1 MRKLILAFLAGAA
14 AAPLAAQTATLV
26 KDINTRSDT
35 AGSLFEH
42 LTAVGGNLF
51 FTTSGQVTGEDL
63 WVSDGTAA
71 GTRDLL
77 HPCPGSCGSG
87 VTFLGSLRK
96 VLLFSEDG
104 AFFGGY
110 QLWRS
115 DGSAPGTFRLAPGV
129 AASGGLAALNA
140 LDAAFAF
147 VGCTVTTPPSCG
159 LWRTDGRAEG
169 TVRLKDLG
177 NVQIGEMAVAGRRL
191 FFPVTDHGALSL
203 WSSDGTAAGTSR
215 IKTLSPGLPGNL
227 AAAGPRLLFFV
238 TGSDQKPELWTSDG
252 TSGGTFALQ
261 SFSSADLFAPLV
273 TAGGRA
279 YFVADDG
286 VLGQEVWTS
295 DGTPAGTRRVTG
307 FSLDNTFISALQAFG
322 NRVFFIASDGVHGY
336 QIWSTA
342 GTLDSTTAVT
352 TPCTGCNFVNTATEL
367 TAAANGLVF
376 PADDGVHG
384 SEPWITDGTAQ
395 GTHLIADLCPGDCES
410 IGPDNREMTPTPQGV
425 LFSALDPSGS
435 EDLWRTDGT
444 AAGTVRLSALGA
456 GGRILPDSDR
466 PPIHLEAASL
476 GATLFFGASNAA
488 GPALWATTEHAAA
501 RRVAVVGPQGSS
513 SSPYFLTPYGDRL
526 LFFTPPDN
534 SAGGAASAMWIT
546 QGTEEGME
554 PFGVGLGY
562 ISAAESVQSAG
573 LAFFRLSTTDA
584 GHVLVR
590 SDGTDAGSEI
600 LAYPAEPGITVFNG
614 RVFFALPG
622 STAPEIWST
631 DGTSA
636 GTRKEF
642 ALPDGTPEAGYVSAP
657 GTGLYFIT
665 GDVNGSKVW
674 RSDGTL
680 AGTQPLA
687 DLPPTFFT
695 LTDYSP
701 AFTRLGSRVL
711 FVAPGNSV
719 RSTDGTPAGTVAL
732 TNGGVPLGQTYRLV
746 PFNGAVY
753 FFGATA
759 GARGIFRTDG
769 TSAGTVFIQEVPGLT
784 DGTLADA
791 QLVAG
796 GGRLWFTNDD
806 SDHSTELW
814 SSDGTPGGAAMV
826 KDIVPGPDGSYPAW
840 LTFAGG
846 RLFFSADDGVH
857 GVELW
862 QSDGTAA
869 GTRLVQDIAPLASSS
884 APDRLTVAGD
894 RLYFTA
900 DDGPTGREL
909 WSLPLSGAG
918 GCQPSQPSDTALCLG
933 GRYRV
938 EARWRDFAG
947 NAADGHAVPLTADTG
962 TFWFF
967 DPTNVETIVK
977 VLDGRAV
984 NGHVWVFYGAL
995 SNVEYTLTVTDT
1007 QTGLTR
1013 QYYNPPGQLASTGD
1027 VYAFGPLGAN
1037 GANPTPPVAVAAAS
1051 PLPLIS
1057 EWQDK
1062 AAAVPCQASAEQ
1074 LCLNGARFGVTVT
1087 WKDFQGHTGQGTAAP
1102 ISGDTG
1108 TFWFFSAANIELVV
1122 KALDGR
1128 PVNGHFWL
1136 FFGALSNV
1144 QYTVTVTDSVTGAM
1158 RKYTNPSGRFAS
1170 VADTLAF

>member
-1 MRKLILAFLAGAA
+1 LRKLILAFLAGAA

-488 GPALWATTEHAAA
+488 GHALWATTEHAAA

-806 SDHSTELW
+806 SDHSTELCG
-814 SSDGTPGGAAMV
+814 DGEGHRPRPRRLLSRLAHLRRRPALLLRRRRCARRRALAERRHRSRDAPGAGHRPPRELVGPRPPDRRRRPPLLHRRRRPHRPRAVVPAALRRRRLPAFPTLRHRSLSRRPVPGGGALARFRGQRRRRPRRPAHRRHR
-826 KDIVPGPDGSYPAW
+826 DILVLRSHERGNHRQGPRRPRGQRPRVGVLRRAVERRIHAHRHRHPDRPHPAV
-840 LTFAGG
+840 LQPA
-846 RLFFSADDGVH
+846 
-857 GVELW
+857 
-862 QSDGTAA
+862 GTA
-869 GTRLVQDIAPLASSS
+869 
-884 APDRLTVAGD
+884 
-894 RLYFTA
+894 
-900 DDGPTGREL
+900 
-909 WSLPLSGAG
+909 
-918 GCQPSQPSDTALCLG
+918 
-933 GRYRV
+933 
-938 EARWRDFAG
+938 
-947 NAADGHAVPLTADTG
+947 
-962 TFWFF
+962 
-967 DPTNVETIVK
+967 
-977 VLDGRAV
+977 
-984 NGHVWVFYGAL
+984 
-995 SNVEYTLTVTDT
+995 
-1007 QTGLTR
+1007 R
-1013 QYYNPPGQLASTGD
+1013 QH
-1027 VYAFGPLGAN
+1027 
-1037 GANPTPPVAVAAAS
+1037 
-1051 PLPLIS
+1051 
-1057 EWQDK
+1057 W
-1062 AAAVPCQASAEQ
+1062 
-1074 LCLNGARFGVTVT
+1074 
-1087 WKDFQGHTGQGTAAP
+1087 
-1102 ISGDTG
+1102 
-1108 TFWFFSAANIELVV
+1108 
-1122 KALDGR
+1122 
-1128 PVNGHFWL
+1128 
-1136 FFGALSNV
+1136 
-1144 QYTVTVTDSVTGAM
+1144 
-1158 RKYTNPSGRFAS
+1158 
-1170 VADTLAF
+1170 